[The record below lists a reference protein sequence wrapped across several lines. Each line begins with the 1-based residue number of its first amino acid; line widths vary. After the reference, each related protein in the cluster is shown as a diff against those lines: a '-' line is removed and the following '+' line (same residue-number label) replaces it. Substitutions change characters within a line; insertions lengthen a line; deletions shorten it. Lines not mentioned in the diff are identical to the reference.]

1 MKNLKIE
8 LKAGYYEWN
17 LFINDELFYTFDDL
31 TELLYSDND
40 EITKNDLWAV
50 IDDIIDTMKLEKEEE
65 KEKINALT
73 VDIQQAM
80 FNGLK
85 AHYGIN

>member
-1 MKNLKIE
+1 MKKLKIE

-50 IDDIIDTMKLEKEEE
+50 IDDIIDTMKSEKEEE